1 MTQTKKG
8 QDSPALTRPSGNRP
22 GQRQQERLQR
32 LARRRRRRQR
42 ITSVIVAIIFLVVAS
57 LGIWQFKNYQDRT
70 ASQHD
75 AETATAA
82 VHTTATANVHASA
95 TAKVEAPD
103 TPPQVNAQ
111 PVTLSDGLQYID
123 IQEGTGSPAANG
135 STLSVTYTGWLQS
148 NGQKFDSSYD
158 HGGQP
163 FSVTLG
169 QGQVIKGWDEGLVGV
184 KAGGKRRLIIPGAL
198 GYGAQGS
205 GPIPPDAT
213 LIFDIK
219 VISIQ

>member
-148 NGQKFDSSYD
+148 NGQKFDSSVD
-158 HGGQP
+158 RGEP
-163 FSVTLG
+163 INFPLNR
-169 QGQVIKGWDEGLVGV
+169 VIKGWTEGVGSMKV
-184 KAGGKRRLIIPGAL
+184 GGKRKLT
-198 GYGAQGS
+198 
-205 GPIPPDAT
+205 T
-213 LIFDIK
+213 LTPEQRTEIARK
-219 VISIQ
+219 AANVRWGKR